1 MNYIGAIVK
10 ILEIPKHEVVDSKV
24 IVAKCRAQISQT
36 RNIRVVNLVFWSE
49 LAIMI
54 INNFK
59 VNDYILIEGYTSIRE
74 NKTLTTNKKSFKKV
88 TITVSKIYPFLLND
102 KSSIRVINFPR

>member
-1 MNYIGAIVK
+1 MNSISAIVK
-10 ILEIPKHEVVDSKV
+10 ILEIPNHEVVDSKA
-24 IVAKCRAQISQT
+24 IVAKCRAQMNQT
-36 RNIRVVNLVFWSE
+36 RNIRVVNLVFWGE

-54 INNFK
+54 VNNFK

-74 NKTLTTNKKSFKKV
+74 TKTLTKNKKPLKKV

-102 KSSIRVINFPR
+102 KSSIQLINFTR